1 MLRVGDYLYS
11 NQMLILVTPW
21 TYRPSIYLLPIA
33 LYHASICTVLCGLQP
48 IYNSA
53 MNAFR
58 QFIQGTK
65 ATTERNTQ
73 RTVRTP
79 ILSMRH
85 DLPFVTCYIA
95 CDKKTTLLANNFRHC
110 FKKFREALTYTLA
123 CYSTRATACMERGTG
138 F

>member
-73 RTVRTP
+73 R
-79 ILSMRH
+79 
-85 DLPFVTCYIA
+85 